1 MSLVKYEVVTKEHFP
16 PFADEPG
23 EALTGTQK
31 MIVHLRDIREARKLS
46 VPDVE
51 EMLNR
56 KISRTTLNRFFSK
69 DSETRYNFN
78 FEFTVLPIWR
88 ALVVEDTVEI
98 GDAVAKAKVSGI
110 ESLLQIREE
119 QIEALK
125 QELEAQRAAFEH
137 RCEDYDSRLKLW
149 HEQIRQK
156 DEQIQKK
163 DERMDRKDGIIA
175 DQSKEIHELRARIDE
190 LIAHHDQ
197 EVHELRALIDDLSAK
212 LTENAE

>member
-98 GDAVAKAKVSGI
+98 GDAVAKAKLSGF
-110 ESLLQIREE
+110 ESMLQVREE
-119 QIEALK
+119 QIAAL
-125 QELEAQRAAFEH
+125 QSELQAQREAFER
-137 RCEDYDSRLKLW
+137 RCEDYDARLALW
-149 HEQIRQK
+149 HHQI
-156 DEQIQKK
+156 EKK
-163 DERMDRKDGIIA
+163 DERMDRKDAIIA
-175 DQSKEIHELRARIDE
+175 DQTKEIHGLRARLDE
-190 LIAHHDQ
+190 LTAQ
-197 EVHELRALIDDLSAK
+197 LMGKSK
-212 LTENAE
+212 

>member
-1 MSLVKYEVVTKEHFP
+1 MYEPRTNEHFDPPPVEVV
-16 PFADEPG
+16 PG
-23 EALTGTQK
+23 EALSGTQK
-31 MIVHLRDIREARKLS
+31 MVLRLREIKEARKLT
-46 VPDVE
+46 VPE
-51 EMLNR
+51 IYEMINR
-56 KISRTTLNRFFSK
+56 SSSIGTLNRFFSK

-119 QIEALK
+119 QISALRA
-125 QELEAQRAAFEH
+125 ELEAQRAAFEH

-175 DQSKEIHELRARIDE
+175 DQSKEIRELRARIDE

-197 EVHELRALIDDLSAK
+197 DVHELRALIDDLSAK
-212 LTENAE
+212 LTEKANES

>member
-69 DSETRYNFN
+69 DSELKYNFN

-88 ALVVEDTVEI
+88 VLVVEDTVEI
-98 GDAVAKAKVSGI
+98 GDAVAKAKLSGF
-110 ESLLQIREE
+110 ESMLQVREE
-119 QIEALK
+119 QIAAL
-125 QELEAQRAAFEH
+125 QSELQAQREAFER
-137 RCEDYDSRLKLW
+137 RCEDYDTRLALW
-149 HEQIRQK
+149 HRQI
-156 DEQIQKK
+156 EKK
-163 DERMDRKDGIIA
+163 DERMDRKDAIIA
-175 DQSKEIHELRARIDE
+175 DQSKEIRDLRVRLDE
-190 LIAHHDQ
+190 LTAQ
-197 EVHELRALIDDLSAK
+197 LMGKSK
-212 LTENAE
+212 

>member
-1 MSLVKYEVVTKEHFP
+1 MNYEVVTKEHFP

-98 GDAVAKAKVSGI
+98 GDAVAKAKLSGF
-110 ESLLQIREE
+110 ESMLQVREE
-119 QIEALK
+119 QIAAL
-125 QELEAQRAAFEH
+125 QSELQSQREAFER
-137 RCEDYDSRLKLW
+137 RCEDYDTRLALW
-149 HEQIRQK
+149 HHQI
-156 DEQIQKK
+156 EKK
-163 DERMDRKDGIIA
+163 DERMDRKDAIIA
-175 DQSKEIHELRARIDE
+175 DQTKEIHELRARIDE

-197 EVHELRALIDDLSAK
+197 DVHELRALIDDLSAK
-212 LTENAE
+212 LTGNEVP